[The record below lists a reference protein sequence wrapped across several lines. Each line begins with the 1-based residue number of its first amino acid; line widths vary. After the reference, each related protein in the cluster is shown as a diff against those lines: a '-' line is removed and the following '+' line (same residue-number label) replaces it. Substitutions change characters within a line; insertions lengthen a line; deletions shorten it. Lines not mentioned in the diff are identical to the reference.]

1 MAHKYKLKEIEVG
14 DVKVSGGVKSTVI
27 SKDPETGA
35 ISWDID
41 YVPAFD
47 STYKEFNELNKSIT
61 KLSRKVEDTTI
72 DQIAK
77 DVRESFNAY
86 RTHLRKNYSEDYKK
100 MTMEESDVK
109 EMSTS
114 GGAGGYLGK
123 YAFRKPKKKKVEEK
137 QNPGATLGPGPKA
150 SEDGVKDNAYIKQ
163 FKYRLVPKDKNGNY
177 VQKGSGLEVK
187 NI

>member
-47 STYKEFNELNKSIT
+47 SAYKEFNELNKSIT

-100 MTMEESDVK
+100 MTMGESDVK

-123 YAFRKPKKKKVEEK
+123 YAF
-137 QNPGATLGPGPKA
+137 
-150 SEDGVKDNAYIKQ
+150 S
-163 FKYRLVPKDKNGNY
+163 
-177 VQKGSGLEVK
+177 
-187 NI
+187 